1 MHWLE
6 ENLTFEYPNDSEI
19 LRIRLRTHHADEGV
33 KVLDS
38 VVGCYFKEVV
48 EKEVLDRQKEE
59 LLLRKLYDEKR
70 DGIVRLTNEVLAM
83 KKEIGNDRDERSPEI
98 ARPGPDQA
106 VANDRR
112 RVGRAR
118 AAVADTKARKSPRST
133 PR

>member
-1 MHWLE
+1 M
-6 ENLTFEYPNDSEI
+6 
-19 LRIRLRTHHADEGV
+19 

-83 KKEIGNDRDERSPEI
+83 NKEIGNDRDERSPEI
-98 ARPGPDQA
+98 ALRQA
-106 VANDRR
+106 QIKQLQTIADALDARVQQLRIQRHEKAHVQRLNDAIIEIFREPPKDG
-112 RVGRAR
+112 V
-118 AAVADTKARKSPRST
+118 
-133 PR
+133 